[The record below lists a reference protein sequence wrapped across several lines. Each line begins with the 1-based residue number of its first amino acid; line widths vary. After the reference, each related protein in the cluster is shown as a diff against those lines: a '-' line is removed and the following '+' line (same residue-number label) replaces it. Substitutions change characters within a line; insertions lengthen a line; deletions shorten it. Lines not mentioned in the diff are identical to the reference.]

1 MGSTGKTSS
10 SPFDGALHLH
20 DEDSSTQLTKI
31 RQLQRDMGQ
40 TGDEAGR
47 ADLPTGSRQKL
58 YVRTSKAFDI
68 NYYLNTG
75 IVGAPGSDW
84 TTRMGYTKDMIESDI
99 RKIDSGMKPMS
110 ESMIAYRYVTQE
122 SLANILGVSRSDVS
136 SYIASM
142 KSDPE
147 GTGKLLGGVLKTTDY
162 VQKAYSSLSY
172 DKRHSTFDQYPIRF
186 RTVVAQGTPAIVT
199 NNTAEHEILGGR
211 NSRYDFTGDVRIVNE
226 RSAATGRNQDYLEID
241 VVLRR

>member
-1 MGSTGKTSS
+1 
-10 SPFDGALHLH
+10 
-20 DEDSSTQLTKI
+20 
-31 RQLQRDMGQ
+31 
-40 TGDEAGR
+40 
-47 ADLPTGSRQKL
+47 
-58 YVRTSKAFDI
+58 
-68 NYYLNTG
+68 
-75 IVGAPGSDW
+75 
-84 TTRMGYTKDMIESDI
+84 
-99 RKIDSGMKPMS
+99 
-110 ESMIAYRYVTQE
+110 
-122 SLANILGVSRSDVS
+122 
-136 SYIASM
+136 M

>member
-1 MGSTGKTSS
+1 MGSTGKTNS
-10 SPFDGALHLH
+10 SPFDGALHL
-20 DEDSSTQLTKI
+20 DGMDTNTQLARI
-31 RQLQRDMGQ
+31 RQLQGNMGQ

-47 ADLPTGSRQKL
+47 ADLPMGSRRKL
-58 YVRTSKAFDI
+58 YVKTSKAFDI

-75 IVGAPGSDW
+75 RVGAPGSDW
-84 TTRMGYTKDMIESDI
+84 TNFMGYNQTMIESDI

-110 ESMIAYRYVTQE
+110 EPVVAYRYVTE
-122 SLANILGVSRSDVS
+122 SSLARILGVSRSDVS

-142 KSDPE
+142 KSDPD

-172 DKRHSTFDQYPIRF
+172 DKRHGTFDQYPIRF